1 MMISCGVEKAS
12 TQGEN
17 MSEENKA
24 YIHERLAQISAWLKD
39 KKARDIVA
47 LDVRG
52 YSSVTE
58 GMIIATASSARQAKS
73 LGSLLLEQG
82 KKHGTPAMGVEGLDS
97 GQWILVDFN
106 DVVVHIF
113 QKEVRELYN
122 IEGLFTDVPRIVTT
136 EEAKDG

>member
-1 MMISCGVEKAS
+1 
-12 TQGEN
+12 
-17 MSEENKA
+17 MSKKNTTH
-24 YIHERLAQISAWLKD
+24 IQERLEQIAAWLHE
-39 KKARDIVA
+39 KKARGIVM

-58 GMIIATASSARQAKS
+58 GMIIATANSARQAKS
-73 LGSLLLEQG
+73 MSSWLVEQG
-82 KKHGTPAMGVEGLDS
+82 KQHGGPVLGVEGAES

-122 IEGLFTDVPRIVTT
+122 IEGLFTGVGRIDPGF
-136 EEAKDG
+136 EERSDG

>member
-1 MMISCGVEKAS
+1 
-12 TQGEN
+12 

-24 YIHERLAQISAWLKD
+24 YIHKRLAQISAWLKD

-82 KKHGTPAMGVEGLDS
+82 KKHGTPAMGVEGLES

-106 DVVVHIF
+106 DMVVHIF
-113 QKEVRELYN
+113 QKEIRELYN